1 VASTCPLFFYPI
13 YPEGAKVDR
22 QGMTL
27 IEIMLVVSIIAL
39 IAAIALPA
47 FTKVRRTAQQKA
59 CIQNLN
65 QIDSAKEQAA
75 MAYFLSQGA
84 AIAEASVNSYLRSG
98 APACPGGGAY
108 TYQPVGTD
116 PTCSITDPKHAI
128 Q

>member
-1 VASTCPLFFYPI
+1 V
-13 YPEGAKVDR
+13 KR

-47 FTKVRRTAQQKA
+47 FTKVRRTAQQTA
-59 CIQNLN
+59 CIQNLK

-84 AIAEASVNSYLRSG
+84 AIADASVNAYLRGG
-98 APACPGGGAY
+98 APTCEGGGIY
-108 TYQPVGTD
+108 TYNAVGTD

-128 Q
+128 E